1 MAKKIRNFFKKLFSQ
16 RTMILLAV
24 FVVMTVILVGRLFDL
39 QIVNGEEYAQNFTIS
54 TTRERALKSTRG
66 NIYDVN
72 GKLLAYNELSNSV
85 TLEDSGTYE
94 TTRERNLSLNGE
106 IYRLIQLIEKNGD
119 SINTSSFHIIVDE
132 SGNFAFDLSEGTSLN
147 RFRADVYGEALI
159 DDLEEDELN
168 ASADTIMEYLSGSS
182 RFALYNEDNPYTAEE
197 LSEHGLPAEIS
208 REEQLKIVIVRY
220 QLSLTSYQRYMQVTV
235 ASDVSD
241 ETVAAIMENIDSL
254 PGVDIA
260 EDSIRV
266 YNDAEALSSIIGYTG
281 SPSQE
286 ELEEL
291 QQVRDDYSSTSII
304 GKTGIEQYMETTLQG
319 TDGSEQVIVDN
330 LGRVQAVNEDAT
342 VEPIQGND
350 VYLTIDSELQVACYQ
365 ILEQRIAGI
374 LVSNIQNIKAVDD
387 TADTESDAIPI
398 PIYDVYYAL
407 IENSV
412 IDISHFSAADA
423 TSLEQQVY
431 QKFLQKQES
440 VLSWLNSELNGE
452 NPEAYAALS
461 DEEKEYVDYIVDEML
476 TTDTGILNTDV
487 IDTADSV
494 YQAWTTDESI
504 SLREYLSY
512 AASQNWLDI
521 SQLSDESTYLN
532 SDEVYQLLVSYI
544 QSYLTEDTG
553 FSKLLYKYMLQ
564 NDQLYPE
571 EVCGLLYDQNILS
584 KDDAAYQSFQ
594 AGTLSPYDLMI
605 QKIQS
610 LEITPAQLALD
621 PCSGSMVVVDPDSG
635 EVRALV
641 TYPGY
646 DNNRLANQM
655 DTAYYNQLYND
666 LSTPFYNKAT
676 QQLTAP
682 GSTFK
687 PVMVAAG
694 LNEGVIDENTIINC
708 DGLFGEGLVSSTDQ
722 LRCWYSPGHGDLN
735 VVSGLA
741 NSCNE
746 FFCTIGYRLGLNAE
760 GEFVQDDA
768 ISKIQMYASMFG
780 LDQDTNLQI
789 SESSPHVSDEL
800 PIPSSIGQGTHLY
813 TTAQLARY
821 AATIQTRGT
830 SYDLNL
836 LDKVTDSSGNVI
848 EEYSPQIANQSQFSD
863 AIWDDI
869 HEGMRG
875 VIQNNATFSDLPV
888 ELYGKTGTAE
898 ESRNRPNHALFIGF
912 SHYGEE
918 QEDIAFAVRIA
929 YGYSSGNAAVA
940 AKDMLSYY
948 YNLEDETEVLTGTA
962 DSEGLTTA
970 VTD

>member
-1 MAKKIRNFFKKLFSQ
+1 MAKKIKKFFKNLFSQ
-16 RTMILLAV
+16 RTLILLAA
-24 FVVMTVILVGRLFDL
+24 FCVMTVILAGRLFDL
-39 QIVNGEEYAQNFTIS
+39 QIVHGEEYAENFTIS
-54 TTRERALKSTRG
+54 TTKERALKSTRG

-94 TTRERNLSLNGE
+94 TTRERNLSLNGK
-106 IYRLIQLIEKNGD
+106 IYRLIQLIENNGD
-119 SINTSSFHIIVDE
+119 SITENNFHIILDE
-132 SGNFAFDLSEGTSLN
+132 NGNFAFDLEEGTALN

-159 DDLEEDELN
+159 DDLDEEELT
-168 ASADTIMEYLSGSS
+168 ASAEKIMDDLSGSG
-182 RFALYNEDNPYTAEE
+182 RFAMYNEEEPYTEEE
-197 LSEHGLPAEIS
+197 LTFHGLPATIS
-208 REEQLKIVIVRY
+208 KEDQLKIVIVRY

-235 ASDVSD
+235 ATDVSD
-241 ETVAAIMENIDSL
+241 ETVAAIMENIDTL

-286 ELEEL
+286 ELETL
-291 QQVRDDYSSTSII
+291 QAVRDDYSSTSII

-319 TDGSEQVIVDN
+319 TDGSEEVVVDN
-330 LGRVQAVNEDAT
+330 LGRVLAVNEDAT
-342 VEPIQGND
+342 VEPVQGND

-374 LVSNIQNIKAVDD
+374 LVSNIQNIKTVDN
-387 TADTESDAIPI
+387 TENTESDAIPI

-412 IDISHFSAADA
+412 LDISHFSEEGA
-423 TSLEQQVY
+423 TALEQQVY

-440 VLSWLNSELNGE
+440 ILSWLNTELTGE
-452 NPEAYAALS
+452 NPDVYSALS
-461 DEEKEYVDYIVDEML
+461 DEEKEYIDYIVDDML
-476 TTDTGILNTDV
+476 TEDTGILNTDA
-487 IDTADSV
+487 IDTSDSV
-494 YQAWTTDESI
+494 YQAWSTDQSI

-521 SQLSDESTYLN
+521 SQLSEESTYLN
-532 SDEVYQLLVSYI
+532 SDEVYQALVSYMI
-544 QSYLTEDTG
+544 SYLTQDTG
-553 FSKLLYKYMLQ
+553 FSKLLYKYMLL

-571 EVCGLLYDQNILS
+571 EVCRLLYDQNVLS
-584 KDDAAYQSFQ
+584 SDDAVSQSFL
-594 AGTLSPYDLMI
+594 AGTLSPYDLMV

-610 LEITPAQLALD
+610 LDITPAQLALD
-621 PCSGSMVVVDPDSG
+621 PCSGSIVVVDPDSG

-655 DTAYYNQLYND
+655 DTEYYYQLYND

-687 PVMVAAG
+687 PVMAAAG
-694 LNEGVIDENTIINC
+694 LNEGVIDESTIINC
-708 DGLFGEGLVSSTDQ
+708 NGLFGEGLVNATDQ
-722 LRCWYSPGHGDLN
+722 LHCWYNAGHGDLN
-735 VVSGLA
+735 VVGGLT
-741 NSCNE
+741 NSCNV
-746 FFCTIGYRLGLNAE
+746 FFCTVGYRLGLNAD

-768 ISKIQMYASMFG
+768 MSKIQMYASMFG
-780 LDQDTNLQI
+780 LDKETNLQI

-821 AATIQTRGT
+821 AATIQTSGT

-863 AIWDDI
+863 AIWNDI
-869 HEGMRG
+869 HSGMRG
-875 VIQNNATFSDLPV
+875 VIQNNATFADLPV

-898 ESRNRPNHALFIGF
+898 ESRNRPNHALFIGY

-918 QEDIAFAVRIA
+918 EEDIAFAVRIA
-929 YGYSSGNAAVA
+929 YGYSSGNAAVV
-940 AKDMLSYY
+940 AKDMLNYY

-962 DSEGLTTA
+962 DSEGLTNA